1 MSVKKYYFLGK
12 KELFP
17 ICRSIT
23 GKGIKKSLKIIKR
36 HFPKLKIFNVKVGK
50 KVFDWKIPAE
60 WNINSAYIKDKNNK
74 ILVDF
79 NENNLHVVGY
89 SQPIMK
95 FLNKNDLLKK
105 LYSLKDNPNAIP
117 YITSYYKKSW
127 GFCVTDNLKK
137 TIINNY
143 KDDDKFKLSINSSF
157 NNRGFLNYGEY
168 FIKGNS
174 KKEILISTYL
184 CHPSM
189 ANNELSGPIV
199 AMSLIDFFKKK
210 KLNKNIRFVFIPE
223 TIGSI
228 VYLEK
233 NLKNLKKNVIA
244 GYNLTCIGD
253 EKNHGCMLTKYGN
266 TISDK
271 SLIEAYKN
279 LRIKYKKFSFI
290 ENGSDER
297 QYNSPGI
304 DLPIASIFRSKY
316 GTYPE
321 YHTSLDNFNLVT
333 LKGLSGGFKVAK
345 KAIEIIQNKIV
356 PKTKILCEPQMGKRG
371 LYPTLSTI
379 ANMKKSKKMMN
390 FIQYSDGKNSLYEIA
405 ELINLSYKDT
415 LKIYLLLIK
424 NKIIE

>member
-12 KELFP
+12 NELFH

-23 GKGIKKSLKIIKR
+23 GKGIRKSLKIIKR

-50 KVFDWKIPAE
+50 KVFDWKIPDE

-74 ILVDF
+74 ILVNF
-79 NENNLHVVGY
+79 KENNLHVVGY
-89 SQPIMK
+89 SKPLKKI
-95 FLNKNDLLKK
+95 LNKKDLLKK
-105 LYSLKDNPNAIP
+105 LYSLKDKPDAIP

-127 GFCVTDNLKK
+127 GFCVTENQKK
-137 TIINNY
+137 KIINNY
-143 KDDDKFKLSINSSF
+143 KNNDKFKLSINSSF
-157 NNRGFLNYGEY
+157 NNKGFLNYGEY
-168 FIKGNS
+168 YIKGIS
-174 KKEILISTYL
+174 EKEILVSTYL

-199 AMSLIDFFKKK
+199 AMSLINFFKKK
-210 KLNKNIRFVFIPE
+210 KLNKSIRFIFIPE

-228 VYLEK
+228 VYLKK
-233 NLKNLKKNVIA
+233 NIRYLKKNVIA

-266 TISDK
+266 TIADK

-279 LRIKYKKFSFI
+279 LGIKYKKFPFI

-297 QYNSPGI
+297 QFNSPGI
-304 DLPIASIFRSKY
+304 DLPVASIFRSKY
-316 GTYPE
+316 GTYSE
-321 YHTSLDNFNLVT
+321 YHTSLDNFSLVT
-333 LKGLSGGFKVAK
+333 IKGLSGGFKVAK

-356 PKTKILCEPQMGKRG
+356 PITKILCEPQMGKRG

-379 ANMKKSKKMMN
+379 ANMKKTKKIMN
-390 FIQYSDGKNSLYEIA
+390 FIQYSDGKNCLHEIA
-405 ELINLSYKDT
+405 KLIGLSYKDAF
-415 LKIYLLLIK
+415 KVYLILIK
-424 NKIIE
+424 NKIIK

>member
-1 MSVKKYYFLGK
+1 MN
-12 KELFP
+12 
-17 ICRSIT
+17 
-23 GKGIKKSLKIIKR
+23 KS
-36 HFPKLKIFNVKVGK
+36 
-50 KVFDWKIPAE
+50 
-60 WNINSAYIKDKNNK
+60 
-74 ILVDF
+74 
-79 NENNLHVVGY
+79 
-89 SQPIMK
+89 
-95 FLNKNDLLKK
+95 
-105 LYSLKDNPNAIP
+105 
-117 YITSYYKKSW
+117 
-127 GFCVTDNLKK
+127 
-137 TIINNY
+137 
-143 KDDDKFKLSINSSF
+143 
-157 NNRGFLNYGEY
+157 
-168 FIKGNS
+168 
-174 KKEILISTYL
+174 
-184 CHPSM
+184 
-189 ANNELSGPIV
+189 
-199 AMSLIDFFKKK
+199 
-210 KLNKNIRFVFIPE
+210 IRFVFIPE

>member
-210 KLNKNIRFVFIPE
+210 KLNKSIRFVFIPE

-345 KAIEIIQNKIV
+345 KAI
-356 PKTKILCEPQMGKRG
+356 
-371 LYPTLSTI
+371 
-379 ANMKKSKKMMN
+379 
-390 FIQYSDGKNSLYEIA
+390 
-405 ELINLSYKDT
+405 
-415 LKIYLLLIK
+415 
-424 NKIIE
+424 